1 MANNCSPLTLRKKD
15 TMITLKQASL
25 DLRLLTPFNAGNLS
39 AYWEKRDGFDIYT
52 VYSYE
57 ETIAEYCAEM
67 VPSNYEVYA
76 HAYDYSK
83 TTSKHANIVKKAWG
97 IN

>member
-1 MANNCSPLTLRKKD
+1 MTNFKQPLTCV
-15 TMITLKQASL
+15 TLADADKVL
-25 DLRLLTPFNAGNLS
+25 KTLTPFSAGNLTGVLES
-39 AYWEKRDGFDIYT
+39 RDGFDIFT

-57 ETIAEYCAEM
+57 EVIAEACYEM
-67 VPSNYEVYA
+67 TPSNYEVYA
-76 HAYDYSK
+76 HAYDYSP

>member
-1 MANNCSPLTLRKKD
+1 MANFKPINKISLADAGKV
-15 TMITLKQASL
+15 LKT
-25 DLRLLTPFNAGNLS
+25 LTPFVAGNLS
-39 AYWEKRDGFDIYT
+39 ADWEARDGFDIYT

-57 ETIAEYCAEM
+57 EVIAEACYEM
-67 VPSNYEVYA
+67 TPSNYEVYD
-76 HAYDYSK
+76 HAYDYSP